1 MSSSSLRVAVQATL
15 HCLTGC
21 ATGEVLGSIIGS
33 VFQLSVLTTE
43 FITIPLAFLFGY
55 AFTMRPLLKHSMS
68 VQSATKI
75 ALASDTLS
83 IATMEVFDTLV
94 LVLIPG
100 AVAAS
105 LTSFL
110 FWGSLAAALV
120 AAFIF
125 AVPVNYLLI
134 RRGLG
139 HALVHKHHR
148 H

>member
-1 MSSSSLRVAVQATL
+1 MSTSSLKVAVQATM

-21 ATGEVLGSIIGS
+21 AFGEVLGSVIGS
-33 VFQLSVLTTE
+33 VFQLSMLTTE
-43 FITIPLAFLFGY
+43 VITIPLAFLFGY
-55 AFTMRPLLKHSMS
+55 AFTMRPLIKHRMS
-68 VQSATKI
+68 LRSATKI

-100 AVAAS
+100 AIAAS
-105 LTSFL
+105 LATFL
-110 FWGSLAAALV
+110 FWGSLVAALA

-134 RRGLG
+134 KRGLG
-139 HALVHKHHR
+139 HVIVHKHHG